1 MKKFFCTA
9 LAIAAALFAISCDMV
24 LKDYPIVYF
33 ENSSY
38 MIPAAGGE
46 LIIPV
51 KSTGVDNVTVGYSDN
66 ANWEIESNGDK
77 IPTQG
82 WVQIVKVIDDY
93 QSSRALATWTSG
105 IVVVV
110 EPNNSNSERRAAIT
124 VTSLGISDAVT
135 IVQPAALAK

>member
-1 MKKFFCTA
+1 MKKFLF
-9 LAIAAALFAISCDMV
+9 AAVATLSTLFAISCDIV

-33 ENSSY
+33 ENRSY

-51 KSTGVDNVTVGYSDN
+51 KSTGVDNVTVGYSDS

-82 WVQIVKVIDDY
+82 WVQIVKVINDY

-135 IVQPAALAK
+135 IVQPASIAK